1 MKDKK
6 FVLPYGDALRDLLND
21 QGITKAD
28 LKLVLRRRGVFVG
41 SDNRPSY
48 VTMLCRTGLTPAE
61 LIEVQEK
68 IRVKEENPKVQT
80 QTVKWAGGEQS
91 LLQSVP
97 KSYDINKLIS
107 KPFSNYKVLGAPSFK
122 AIDGNKDHV
131 ELSFTVE
138 RFDYTKS
145 WDKNRSQFTGK
156 VRFKKGDDNVDIC
169 INLSHTSPQTKEVA
183 NLIAKDI
190 VNTFKNCGLVD
201 RNTSIKTI
209 KFNDFTNES
218 RIQFLKELSQ
228 KQFDNELLFK
238 DTKDI
243 GFRPD
248 TSKELPEDLSW
259 MQEKITNLILQGK
272 NLHSTFF
279 IHNKSYHQYI
289 QMHRVDADYSF
300 DYKDYSGSCR
310 ISFDF
315 PDLVAKENQSSELVI
330 KVVNL
335 RFSKKNVSISTSKL
349 KEMLLVHLEP
359 KKIELFEKY
368 ANK

>member
-21 QGITKAD
+21 QGVTKSD
-28 LKLVLRRRGVFVG
+28 LKLILRRRGVFVG
-41 SDNRPSY
+41 NDEKSSY
-48 VTMLCRTGLTPAE
+48 ITMLSRTGLMPSE
-61 LIEVQEK
+61 LIEIQEK
-68 IRVKEENPKVQT
+68 IRVKEENPKFQT
-80 QTVKWAGGEQS
+80 QTIKWSGGDKN

-97 KSYDINKLIS
+97 KAYDINKLIS

-122 AIDGNKDHV
+122 AVDGDKDHL
-131 ELSFTVE
+131 ELSFNVE
-138 RFDYTKS
+138 RYDYTKS
-145 WDKNRSQFTGK
+145 WDKNRSQFSGK
-156 VRFKKGDDNVDIC
+156 VRFKKGVDNIDIC

-190 VNTFKNCGLVD
+190 VNTFKSNGLVD
-201 RNTSIKTI
+201 NKESIKKI
-209 KFNDFTNES
+209 RFNDFTNDS
-218 RIQFLKELSQ
+218 RIQFLKDLSQ

-248 TSKELPEDLSW
+248 KSKDLPEDISW
-259 MQEKITNLILQGK
+259 MQEKISNLILQGK

-300 DYKDYSGSCR
+300 DYNDYSGTCR
-310 ISFDF
+310 MSFDF
-315 PDLVAKENQSSELVI
+315 PDLITKENQGAELII

-335 RFSKKNVSISTSKL
+335 RFKSKNVSISTSKL
-349 KEMLLVHLEP
+349 KEMLLTHLEP
-359 KKIELFEKY
+359 AKLELFERLSK
-368 ANK
+368 